1 MPDVHRLNSESDVHK
16 RIDMLEREVHALRR
30 SNQNYRGIIE
40 NMELGILEVDLDER
54 IVRAYPKFCDLVG
67 YTEEDLLGQN
77 ARDMFLADD
86 LHSTMD
92 LIAKKRNRGESGLY
106 EMPIRTKSGEIKWLL
121 ISGVPLRNLEG
132 DIVGSMGTHYD
143 ITERKKEEGALRIAK
158 ETAERAQMVER
169 EFLARMSHEIR
180 TPLNAIMGMSSLM
193 SDSGLSEEQREFLAA
208 IQNSSTLLHSMLSG
222 LLDLSKLEADKMEVK
237 RVPTVASKVISDVVG
252 SFGPILS
259 AKKVEV
265 KSQWSKALD
274 EPFLLDGRM
283 LTQVLVNLVGNAV
296 KFTEEGHIEVNA
308 KWSKGPEKGR
318 LTVEV
323 NDTGIGISKVD
334 QQHVF
339 NRFKQASNRKVQH
352 GGTGLGLALV
362 QQMCRLHGGDVSVE
376 SQLGKGSSFRFH
388 FAAEKA
394 SAPRKSGQN
403 SGLTLDGLRVLVAE
417 DNAANVLIVET
428 LLKRWGCLARVVGNG
443 LEAVDACAQDTFDMV
458 LMDIE
463 MPLCDGKEST
473 QLIRAAESKLSKRA
487 VPIVGLSAF
496 AFEEDKMQAIEAGM
510 NGFLSK
516 PFTEAELKAIVVEQL
531 ANAGSKSP

>member
-1 MPDVHRLNSESDVHK
+1 MPDASRLNPESDVHK
-16 RIDMLEREVHALRR
+16 RIELLEREVHGLRR

-67 YTEEDLLGQN
+67 YAEEELLGQN
-77 ARDMFLADD
+77 AREMFLAED

-92 LIAKKRNRGESGLY
+92 AVAKMRNRGKSGLY
-106 EMPIRTKSGEIKWLL
+106 EMPLRTKSGELKWLL
-121 ISGVPLRNLEG
+121 ISGVPLRNLDG

-143 ITERKKEEGALRIAK
+143 ISERKEKEGALHIAK
-158 ETAERAQMVER
+158 EAAERAQMAER

-193 SDSGLSEEQREFLAA
+193 SDSGLSEEQREFLSA
-208 IQNSSTLLHSMLSG
+208 IQNSSTLLHRMLSG

-237 RVPTVASKVISDVVG
+237 RAPTVPSKVLSDVVG

-259 AKKVEV
+259 AKDVKVEC
-265 KSQWSKALD
+265 QWSKALE
-274 EPFLLDGRM
+274 EPYLLDGKM
-283 LTQVLVNLVGNAV
+283 LTQVLLNLVGNAV
-296 KFTEEGHIEVNA
+296 KFTEEGRIEVNA
-308 KWSKGPEKGR
+308 KWSKGWAKGQ

-323 NDTGIGISKVD
+323 KDTGIGISKVD

-339 NRFKQASNRKVQH
+339 NRFKQASNRQVQH

-376 SQLGKGSSFRFH
+376 SQLGEGASFRFH
-388 FAAEKA
+388 FAVEKA
-394 SAPRKSGQN
+394 SAPTKSGQN
-403 SGLTLDGLRVLVAE
+403 SGLPLSGLRVLVAE

-428 LLKRWGCLARVVGNG
+428 LLKRWGCLTRVVGNG
-443 LEAVDACAQDTFDMV
+443 LEAAEACAQDTFDVV

-473 QLIRAAESKLSKRA
+473 QLIRAAESKSSKRA

-496 AFEEDKMQAIEAGM
+496 AFEEDKWQAMEAGM

-516 PFTEAELKAIVVEQL
+516 PYTEAELKAIMVEQL
-531 ANAGSKSP
+531 ANAGNKPR